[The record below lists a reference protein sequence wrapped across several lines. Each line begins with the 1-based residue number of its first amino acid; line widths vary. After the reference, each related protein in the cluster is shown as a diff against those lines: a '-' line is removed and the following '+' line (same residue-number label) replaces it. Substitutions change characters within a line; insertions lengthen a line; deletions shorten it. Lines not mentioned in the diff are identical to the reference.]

1 MQNEAAAVDPKRAT
15 GAKSMRPVT
24 ALLVAVVA
32 LPVLL
37 FVVSSYLSYENFV
50 EEARA
55 QLDRTLDAVHEHAA
69 KVFETHELVFNQVDQ
84 ILDGMSDADIRTHEN
99 DIHKRLGT
107 LDTKL
112 DQIDEIFVLSRD
124 GHALAS
130 GQIYPV
136 PPTSNY
142 SDRDY
147 FKVLQNGSVPVDGIY
162 VSEIVTGRLLKRD
175 FFIVDRRRG
184 VYEGKADPFNGVVAI
199 AIDPNYFRGF
209 YAQIASAGTTIVL
222 ARSDGY
228 VLARTPELSRPE
240 RRMPTNGSFMT
251 NVRKSPDRGMY
262 DSTVS
267 LDNVA
272 RIAGYRRLQ
281 GYPIY
286 VVAGIDRSAITHA
299 WLISISRH
307 LIFGLPATFGLIAL
321 TLMARRRMLRERQLF
336 EELRVEVLRREETEE
351 QLRQAQ
357 KMEAI
362 GRLTGG
368 LAHDFNNLMTI
379 VTGSL
384 DLLNRRLNSDDPRLK
399 KLVDNAQEGARRAS
413 ALTRQLLAFARRQ
426 PLEPKPS
433 DINKLVSEVSVLLR
447 STLGETIAIETVLA
461 GGLWP
466 ANIDPHQLE
475 RAIVNLALNSRD
487 AMPNG
492 GRLTIETANAHLD
505 DAYAKTNPDVTPG
518 QYTSIAITDTGG
530 GIPPDILGKIF
541 EPFFT
546 TKPAGHGTG
555 LGLSQ
560 VFGFV
565 KQSGGHVKVYSE
577 AGRGTTVRLYL
588 PRYVGPLAA
597 AATAEVEPFA
607 KDKGSGISV
616 LLVEDDEDVRRF
628 TADALAELGHRVKPV
643 DNAERALACLADGED
658 FDLLLTDVVM
668 PGMDGRRLADEA
680 LRRKPGLKVLFMTGY
695 TPNAIIHNGVLD
707 PGTQL
712 LSKPFA
718 ISQLAEKLRTV
729 LGDDVLKRSKEP
741 EEQ

>member
-1 MQNEAAAVDPKRAT
+1 MQADGAAATRVDEPRDVNSA
-15 GAKSMRPVT
+15 RPFT
-24 ALLVAVVA
+24 ALLVAVII
-32 LPVLL
+32 LPILL
-37 FVVSSYLSYENFV
+37 FGVSAYLSYETFV

-55 QLDRTLDAVHEHAA
+55 QLERTLDAIHEHSA

-84 ILDGMSDADIRTHEN
+84 MLSGMSDEEIHAHEEE
-99 DIHKRLGT
+99 IHNRLGV

-112 DQIDEIFVLSRD
+112 DQVDEIFLLSRD

-136 PPTSNY
+136 PPTANY
-142 SDRDY
+142 SDREY
-147 FKVLQNGSVPVDGIY
+147 FKEQRDGSLPPEAIS

-175 FFIVDRRRG
+175 FFIVSRRRG
-184 VYEGKADPFNGVVAI
+184 VYEGKAEPFNGLVSI
-199 AIDPNYFRGF
+199 AIDPSYFRGF
-209 YAQIASAGTTIVL
+209 YAQISSAGTTIVL

-228 VLARTPELSRPE
+228 ILARSPELADTE
-240 RRMPTNGSFMT
+240 RRLPANGSFMA
-251 NVRKSPDRGMY
+251 NVKKFPERGMY
-262 DSTVS
+262 ESTVS
-267 LDNVA
+267 LDNTP
-272 RIAGYRRLQ
+272 RIAGYRRMQ

-286 VVAGIDRSAITHA
+286 VIAGINKSEIVGT
-299 WLISISRH
+299 WMTSMSRH
-307 LIFGLPATFGLIAL
+307 LIFGLPATLGLIAL
-321 TLMARRRMLRERQLF
+321 TALARQRMVRESRLLQ
-336 EELRVEVLRREETEE
+336 ELRSEVRRREETEE

-357 KMEAI
+357 KMDAI

-384 DLLNRRLNSDDPRLK
+384 DLLNRRLASDDPRLK
-399 KLVDNAQEGARRAS
+399 RLLDNAMEGARRAS
-413 ALTRQLLAFARRQ
+413 TLTRQLLAFARRQ
-426 PLEPKPS
+426 PLEPKPT
-433 DINKLVSEVSVLLR
+433 DLNKLVSEVSALLR
-447 STLGETIAIETVLA
+447 GTLGETIAIETVLG

-466 ANIDPHQLE
+466 ANIDAHQLE

-487 AMPNG
+487 AMPEG

-505 DAYAKTNPDVTPG
+505 EAYAKIHAEVTPG
-518 QYTSIAITDTGG
+518 QYTSIAITDTGS
-530 GIPPDILGKIF
+530 GIAPDIVGKIF

-577 AGRGTTVRLYL
+577 AGKGTTVRLYL
-588 PRYVGPLAA
+588 PRYIGPLAA
-597 AATAEVEPFA
+597 ASETESDAFDKA
-607 KDKGSGISV
+607 KGSGVSV
-616 LLVEDDEDVRRF
+616 LLVEDDADVRRF
-628 TADALAELGHRVKPV
+628 TADALTELGHRVKAV
-643 DNAERALACLADGED
+643 DNAQSALACLADGED

-707 PGTQL
+707 PGTHL

-718 ISQLAEKLRTV
+718 VAQLAEKLRIV
-729 LGDDVLKRSKEP
+729 LGNGAAKES
-741 EEQ
+741 

>member
-1 MQNEAAAVDPKRAT
+1 MVEATAGE
-15 GAKSMRPVT
+15 GAQGPQARHPERPFT
-24 ALLVAVVA
+24 ALLLAVII
-32 LPVLL
+32 LPIL
-37 FVVSSYLSYENFV
+37 FFAVSSYLSYQTFV

-55 QLDRTLDAVHEHAA
+55 QLERTLDALHEHAA

-84 ILDGMSDADIRTHEN
+84 MLGGMSDDDIYAHEQE
-99 DIHKRLGT
+99 IHDRLGV

-112 DQIDEIFVLSRD
+112 DQVDEIFLLSRD

-136 PPTSNY
+136 PRTANY
-142 SDRDY
+142 SDRPY
-147 FKVLQNGSVPVDGIY
+147 FRVQRDGSLPSQAIS

-175 FFIVDRRRG
+175 FFIVSRRRG
-184 VYEGKADPFNGVVAI
+184 VYEGKADPFNGLVSI
-199 AIDPNYFRGF
+199 AIDPGYFRGF

-222 ARSDGY
+222 ARGDGY
-228 VLARTPELSRPE
+228 ILARTPELPGAE
-240 RRMPTNGSFMT
+240 RRLPANGSFMA
-251 NVRKSPDRGMY
+251 NVKKSPDRGIY
-262 DSTVS
+262 ESTVS
-267 LDNVA
+267 LDNTP
-272 RIAGYRRLQ
+272 RIAGYRRMQ

-286 VVAGIDRSAITHA
+286 VIAGIDKSEIAGA
-299 WLISISRH
+299 WAASMGRH
-307 LIFGLPATFGLIAL
+307 LIFGIPATLGLIAL
-321 TLMARRRMLRERQLF
+321 TALARRRMLRERQLF
-336 EELRVEVLRREETEE
+336 EELRTEVRRREQTEE
-351 QLRQAQ
+351 QLRQSQ

-384 DLLNRRLNSDDPRLK
+384 DLLNRRLAPDDQRLK
-399 KLVDNAQEGARRAS
+399 KLVDNAMEGARRAS
-413 ALTRQLLAFARRQ
+413 TLTRQLLAFARRQ
-426 PLEPKPS
+426 PLEPKPT
-433 DINKLVSEVSVLLR
+433 DLNKLVSEVSALLR
-447 STLGETIAIETVLA
+447 GTLGETIAIETVLG
-461 GGLWP
+461 GGLWL
-466 ANIDPHQLE
+466 ANIDAHQLE

-487 AMPNG
+487 AMPEG

-505 DAYAKTNPDVTPG
+505 EAYAKVHAEVTPG
-518 QYTSIAITDTGG
+518 QYTSIAITDTGA
-530 GIPPDILGKIF
+530 GIAPDIVGKIF

-577 AGRGTTVRLYL
+577 AAKGTTVRLYL
-588 PRYVGPLAA
+588 PRYIGPLVAA
-597 AATAEVEPFA
+597 SEADTDAVEETQ
-607 KDKGSGISV
+607 GSGIGV
-616 LLVEDDEDVRRF
+616 LLVEDDADVRRF
-628 TADALAELGHRVKPV
+628 TADALMELGHRVKAL
-643 DNAERALACLADGED
+643 DNAQSALACLADGED

-695 TPNAIIHNGVLD
+695 TANAIIHNGVLD
-707 PGTQL
+707 PGTHL

-718 ISQLAEKLRTV
+718 VAQLAEKVRIV
-729 LGDDVLKRSKEP
+729 LGNGVAKES
-741 EEQ
+741 

>member
-1 MQNEAAAVDPKRAT
+1 MPNDGAAAASPNGPLEANS
-15 GAKSMRPVT
+15 ARPFT
-24 ALLVAVVA
+24 ALLVAIVI
-32 LPVLL
+32 LPILL
-37 FVVSSYLSYENFV
+37 FGVSSYLSYETFF
-50 EEARA
+50 EEARG
-55 QLDRTLDAVHEHAA
+55 QLERTLDAIHEHAD

-84 ILDGMSDADIRTHEN
+84 MLGDKSEDDIRAHEE

-107 LDTKL
+107 LDMRL
-112 DQIDEIFVLSRD
+112 DQIDEIFLLGRD

-136 PPTSNY
+136 PRIANY

-147 FKVLQNGSVPVDGIY
+147 FKVQRDGPLPPDAIY
-162 VSEIVTGRLLKRD
+162 VGEIVTGRLLKRD
-175 FFIVDRRRG
+175 FFIVNRRRG
-184 VYEGKADPFNGVVAI
+184 VYEGKAEPFNGIVAI
-199 AIDPNYFRGF
+199 AIDPGYFRGF

-228 VLARTPELSRPE
+228 ILARTPELPGSE
-240 RRMPTNGSFMT
+240 RRLPANGSFMA
-251 NVRKSPDRGMY
+251 NVKKFPDRAIY
-262 DSTVS
+262 DSSVS
-267 LDNVA
+267 LDNVP
-272 RIAGYRRLQ
+272 RIAGYRRMH

-286 VVAGIDRSAITHA
+286 VIAGINKSEIVGA
-299 WLISISRH
+299 WATSMGRH
-307 LIFGLPATFGLIAL
+307 LIFGIPATLGLIILTAL
-321 TLMARRRMLRERQLF
+321 ARRRMLRESRLLQA
-336 EELRVEVLRREETEE
+336 LRTEISRREETEE

-384 DLLNRRLNSDDPRLK
+384 DLLNRRLATDDARLK
-399 KLVDNAQEGARRAS
+399 KLVDNAMEGARRAS
-413 ALTRQLLAFARRQ
+413 NLTRQLLAFARRQ
-426 PLEPKPS
+426 PLDPKPT
-433 DINKLVSEVSVLLR
+433 DINKLVSEASALLR
-447 STLGETIAIETVLA
+447 GTLGETIAIETVLG

-466 ANIDPHQLE
+466 ANIDAHQLE

-487 AMPNG
+487 AMPGG

-505 DAYAKTNPDVTPG
+505 EAYAKVHAEVTPG
-518 QYTSIAITDTGG
+518 QYTSIAITDTGS
-530 GIPPDILGKIF
+530 GIEPEIVSKVF

-565 KQSGGHVKVYSE
+565 KQSGGHVNVYSE
-577 AGRGTTVRLYL
+577 AGKGTTIRLYL
-588 PRYVGPLAA
+588 PRYVGRIAA
-597 AATAEVEPFA
+597 APEGDDALVSNT
-607 KDKGSGISV
+607 DGSGVSI
-616 LLVEDDEDVRRF
+616 LLVEDDVDVRRF
-628 TADALAELGHRVKPV
+628 TADALIELGHRVKAM
-643 DNAERALACLADGED
+643 DNAESALACLVDGED

-668 PGMDGRRLADEA
+668 PGMDGRRLADAA

-707 PGTQL
+707 PGTHL

-718 ISQLAEKLRTV
+718 VTQLAEKLRVV
-729 LGDDVLKRSKEP
+729 LGDGAAKVT
-741 EEQ
+741 

>member
-1 MQNEAAAVDPKRAT
+1 MAEATAGE
-15 GAKSMRPVT
+15 GAQGPQARHPERPFT
-24 ALLVAVVA
+24 ALLLAVII
-32 LPVLL
+32 LPIL
-37 FVVSSYLSYENFV
+37 FFAVSSYLSYQTFV

-55 QLDRTLDAVHEHAA
+55 QLERTLDALHEHAA

-84 ILDGMSDADIRTHEN
+84 MLGGMSDDDVYAHEQELHN
-99 DIHKRLGT
+99 RLGV

-112 DQIDEIFVLSRD
+112 DQVDEIFVLSRD

-136 PPTSNY
+136 PRTANY
-142 SDRDY
+142 SDRPY
-147 FKVLQNGSVPVDGIY
+147 FRVQRDGALPPEAIS

-175 FFIVDRRRG
+175 FFIVSRRRG
-184 VYEGKADPFNGVVAI
+184 VYEGKADPFNGLVSI
-199 AIDPNYFRGF
+199 AIDPGYFRGF

-222 ARSDGY
+222 ARGDGY
-228 VLARTPELSRPE
+228 ILARTPELPGPE
-240 RRMPTNGSFMT
+240 RRLPANGSFMA
-251 NVRKSPDRGMY
+251 NVKKSPDRGVY
-262 DSTVS
+262 ESTVS
-267 LDNVA
+267 LDNTP
-272 RIAGYRRLQ
+272 RIAGYRRMQ

-286 VVAGIDRSAITHA
+286 VIAGIDKSEIAGA
-299 WLISISRH
+299 WAASMGRH
-307 LIFGLPATFGLIAL
+307 LIFGIPATLGLIAL
-321 TLMARRRMLRERQLF
+321 TALARRRMLRERQLF
-336 EELRVEVLRREETEE
+336 EELRTEVRRREQTEE
-351 QLRQAQ
+351 QLRQSQ

-384 DLLNRRLNSDDPRLK
+384 DLLNRRLAPDDQRLK
-399 KLVDNAQEGARRAS
+399 KLVDNAMEGARRAS
-413 ALTRQLLAFARRQ
+413 TLTRQLLAFARRQ
-426 PLEPKPS
+426 PLEPKPT
-433 DINKLVSEVSVLLR
+433 DLNKLVSEVSALLR
-447 STLGETIAIETVLA
+447 GTLGETIAIETVLG
-461 GGLWP
+461 GGLWL
-466 ANIDPHQLE
+466 ANIDAHQLE

-487 AMPNG
+487 AMPGG

-505 DAYAKTNPDVTPG
+505 DAYAKVHAEVTPG
-518 QYTSIAITDTGG
+518 QYTSIAITDTGS
-530 GIPPDILGKIF
+530 GIAPDIVGKIF

-577 AGRGTTVRLYL
+577 AAKGTTVRLYL
-588 PRYVGPLAA
+588 PRYIGSLAVA
-597 AATAEVEPFA
+597 SEADIDAVE
-607 KDKGSGISV
+607 KTQGSGISV
-616 LLVEDDEDVRRF
+616 LLVEDDADVRRF
-628 TADALAELGHRVKPV
+628 TADALTELGHRVKAL
-643 DNAERALACLADGED
+643 DNAQSALACLADGEA

-680 LRRKPGLKVLFMTGY
+680 LRRKPDLKVLFMTGY

-707 PGTQL
+707 PGTHL

-718 ISQLAEKLRTV
+718 VAQLAEKVRIV
-729 LGDDVLKRSKEP
+729 LGNGVARES
-741 EEQ
+741 

>member
-1 MQNEAAAVDPKRAT
+1 MQSGGTAAQKADEPRA
-15 GAKSMRPVT
+15 ANPARPFT
-24 ALLVAVVA
+24 ALLIAIIV
-32 LPVLL
+32 LPLLL
-37 FVVSSYLSYENFV
+37 FAVSSYLSYETFTQ
-50 EEARA
+50 EARA
-55 QLDRTLDAVHEHAA
+55 QLERTLDAIHEHAA

-84 ILDGMSDADIRTHEN
+84 MLGSMSDEEIRAHE
-99 DIHKRLGT
+99 DEIHNRLGV
-107 LDTKL
+107 LDAKL
-112 DQIDEIFVLSRD
+112 DQVDEIFLLGHD

-130 GQIYPV
+130 GHVYPV
-136 PPTSNY
+136 PLTANY
-142 SDRDY
+142 SDRED
-147 FKVLQNGSVPVDGIY
+147 FKAHRDALLPPEGVY

-175 FFIVDRRRG
+175 FFIVSRRRG
-184 VYEGKADPFNGVVAI
+184 VYDGKADPFNGVDAI

-228 VLARTPELSRPE
+228 ILARTPELPGAE
-240 RRMPTNGSFMT
+240 RHLPANGSFMA
-251 NVRKSPDRGMY
+251 NVKKFPDRGLY
-262 DSTVS
+262 DSSVS
-267 LDNVA
+267 LDNKP
-272 RIAGYRRLQ
+272 RIAGYRRTQ

-286 VVAGIDRSAITHA
+286 VIAGINKSEIAGA
-299 WLISISRH
+299 WMTSMGRH
-307 LIFGLPATFGLIAL
+307 LIFGLPATLGLVVL
-321 TLMARRRMLRERQLF
+321 TLLARRRMLRERQLF
-336 EELRVEVLRREETEE
+336 EELRTEIQRREETEA
-351 QLRQAQ
+351 QLREAQ
-357 KMEAI
+357 KMDAI

-384 DLLNRRLNSDDPRLK
+384 DLLNRRLASDDPRLK
-399 KLVDNAQEGARRAS
+399 KLVDNAMEGARRAA

-426 PLEPKPS
+426 PLEPKPT
-433 DINKLVSEVSVLLR
+433 DINKLVSEVSALLR
-447 STLGETIAIETVLA
+447 GTLGETIAIETVLA

-487 AMPNG
+487 AMPDG
-492 GRLTIETANAHLD
+492 GRLTIETATAHLD
-505 DAYAKTNPDVTPG
+505 DAYAKANADVTPG
-518 QYTSIAITDTGG
+518 QYTSIAITDTGA
-530 GIPPDILGKIF
+530 GIAPDIVGKIF

-565 KQSGGHVKVYSE
+565 KQSGGHVRVYSE

-588 PRYVGPLAA
+588 PRHAGPLAA
-597 AATAEVEPFA
+597 ASGTDIEAFEKA
-607 KDKGSGISV
+607 KGTGV
-616 LLVEDDEDVRRF
+616 NVFLAEDDADVRRF
-628 TADALAELGHRVKPV
+628 TADALVELGHRVKPV
-643 DNAERALACLADGED
+643 ESAERALACLADGED

-668 PGMDGRRLADEA
+668 PGMDGRRLADVA
-680 LRRKPGLKVLFMTGY
+680 VQRKPGLKVLFMTGY

-718 ISQLAEKLRTV
+718 VAQLAEKLRTV
-729 LGDDVLKRSKEP
+729 LGKRAMKQP
-741 EEQ
+741 

>member
-1 MQNEAAAVDPKRAT
+1 MSDGAAATRLDEPRDVNST
-15 GAKSMRPVT
+15 RPFT
-24 ALLVAVVA
+24 ILLVAVIA

-37 FVVSSYLSYENFV
+37 FSVSSYLSYETFV
-50 EEARA
+50 QEARA
-55 QLDRTLDAVHEHAA
+55 QLERTLDAIHEHAA

-84 ILDGMSDADIRTHEN
+84 MLGDMSDDEIRAHEAE
-99 DIHKRLGT
+99 IHNRLGT
-107 LDTKL
+107 LDARL
-112 DQIDEIFVLSRD
+112 DQIDEIFLLGRD

-136 PPTSNY
+136 PATANY

-147 FKVLQNGSVPVDGIY
+147 VKVLRDGSLPSDAIY
-162 VSEIVTGRLLKRD
+162 VGEIVTGRLLKRD

-184 VYEGKADPFNGVVAI
+184 VYDGKADPFNGIVAI
-199 AIDPNYFRGF
+199 AIDPGYFRGF

-228 VLARTPELSRPE
+228 ILARSPELPGKE
-240 RRMPTNGSFMT
+240 RRLPANGSFMA
-251 NVRKSPDRGMY
+251 NVKKSPERGIY
-262 DSTVS
+262 ESTVS
-267 LDNVA
+267 LDNTP

-281 GYPIY
+281 GYPVY
-286 VVAGIDRSAITHA
+286 VIAGIDKSEIAST
-299 WLISISRH
+299 WLTSISRH
-307 LIFGLPATFGLIAL
+307 LIFGLPATLGLIAL
-321 TLMARRRMLRERQLF
+321 TALARRRMLRETRLLQ
-336 EELRVEVLRREETEE
+336 ELRIEVSRREETEE

-384 DLLNRRLNSDDPRLK
+384 DLLSRRLTTDEPRVK
-399 KLVDNAQEGARRAS
+399 KLLDNAMEGARRAS
-413 ALTRQLLAFARRQ
+413 TLTRQLLAFARRQ
-426 PLEPKPS
+426 PLDPKPT
-433 DINKLVSEVSVLLR
+433 DINRLVSEVSALLR
-447 STLGETIAIETVLA
+447 GTLGETIAIETVLA

-466 ANIDPHQLE
+466 ANIDAHQLE

-487 AMPNG
+487 AMSGG

-505 DAYAKTNPDVTPG
+505 EAYAKTHAEVTPG
-518 QYTSIAITDTGG
+518 QYTSVAITDTGS
-530 GIPPDILGKIF
+530 GIAPDIVSKIF

-577 AGRGTTVRLYL
+577 AGKGTTVRLYL
-588 PRYVGPLAA
+588 PRHLGQIADASASEDDAFPQPEAGGV
-597 AATAEVEPFA
+597 
-607 KDKGSGISV
+607 SV
-616 LLVEDDEDVRRF
+616 LLVEDDADVRRF
-628 TADALAELGHRVKPV
+628 AADALVELGHRVKAM
-643 DNAERALACLADGED
+643 DNGESALACLMDGEY

-668 PGMDGRRLADEA
+668 PGMDGRRLADAA
-680 LRRKPGLKVLFMTGY
+680 LKRRPDLKVLFMTGY

-707 PGTQL
+707 PGTHL

-718 ISQLAEKLRTV
+718 VTQLAEKLRIV
-729 LGDDVLKRSKEP
+729 LGDATADEK
-741 EEQ
+741 Q

>member
-1 MQNEAAAVDPKRAT
+1 MAEATAGEGAQGPRARHPE
-15 GAKSMRPVT
+15 RPFT
-24 ALLVAVVA
+24 ALLLAVII
-32 LPVLL
+32 LPIL
-37 FVVSSYLSYENFV
+37 FFAVSSYLSYETFV

-55 QLDRTLDAVHEHAA
+55 QLERTLDALHEHAA

-84 ILDGMSDADIRTHEN
+84 MLGGMSDDDIYAHEQE
-99 DIHKRLGT
+99 IHDRLGV

-112 DQIDEIFVLSRD
+112 DQVDEIFVLSRD

-136 PPTSNY
+136 PRTANY
-142 SDRDY
+142 SDRPY
-147 FKVLQNGSVPVDGIY
+147 FRVQRDGALPPEAIS

-175 FFIVDRRRG
+175 FFIVSRRRG
-184 VYEGKADPFNGVVAI
+184 VYEGKADPFNGLVSI
-199 AIDPNYFRGF
+199 AIDPGYFRGF

-222 ARSDGY
+222 ARGDGY
-228 VLARTPELSRPE
+228 ILARTPELPGPE
-240 RRMPTNGSFMT
+240 RRLPANGSFMA
-251 NVRKSPDRGMY
+251 NVKKSPDRGVY
-262 DSTVS
+262 ESTVS
-267 LDNVA
+267 LDNTP
-272 RIAGYRRLQ
+272 RIAGYRRMQ

-286 VVAGIDRSAITHA
+286 VIAGIDKSEIAGA
-299 WLISISRH
+299 WAASMGRH
-307 LIFGLPATFGLIAL
+307 LIFGIPATLGLIAL
-321 TLMARRRMLRERQLF
+321 TALARRRMLRERQLF
-336 EELRVEVLRREETEE
+336 EELRTEVRRREETEE
-351 QLRQAQ
+351 QLRQSQ

-384 DLLNRRLNSDDPRLK
+384 DLLNRRLAPDDQRLK
-399 KLVDNAQEGARRAS
+399 KLVDNAMEGARRAS
-413 ALTRQLLAFARRQ
+413 TLTRQLLAFARRQ
-426 PLEPKPS
+426 PLEPKPT
-433 DINKLVSEVSVLLR
+433 DLNKLVSEVSALLR
-447 STLGETIAIETVLA
+447 GTLGETIAIETVLG
-461 GGLWP
+461 GGLWL
-466 ANIDPHQLE
+466 ANIDAHQLE

-487 AMPNG
+487 AMPEG

-505 DAYAKTNPDVTPG
+505 DAYAKVHAEVTPG
-518 QYTSIAITDTGG
+518 QYTSIAITDTGV
-530 GIPPDILGKIF
+530 GIAPDIVGKIF

-577 AGRGTTVRLYL
+577 AAKGTTVRLYL
-588 PRYVGPLAA
+588 PRYIGPLAA
-597 AATAEVEPFA
+597 ASEGDIDAVE
-607 KDKGSGISV
+607 KTQGSGISV
-616 LLVEDDEDVRRF
+616 LLVEDDADVRRF
-628 TADALAELGHRVKPV
+628 TADALTELGHRVKAL
-643 DNAERALACLADGED
+643 DNAQSALACLTDGED

-707 PGTQL
+707 PGTHL

-718 ISQLAEKLRTV
+718 VAQLAEKVRTV
-729 LGDDVLKRSKEP
+729 LGNGVARES
-741 EEQ
+741 

>member
-1 MQNEAAAVDPKRAT
+1 MADAAAGERSEGRSAAHPE
-15 GAKSMRPVT
+15 RPFT
-24 ALLVAVVA
+24 ALLVGVVI
-32 LPVLL
+32 LPLLL
-37 FVVSSYLSYENFV
+37 FAVSSYLSYETFV

-55 QLDRTLDAVHEHAA
+55 QLERTLDAIHEHAA

-84 ILDGMSDADIRTHEN
+84 MLSGLSDD
-99 DIHKRLGT
+99 DIHAHEQDIHDRLAV
-107 LDTKL
+107 LDAKL
-112 DQIDEIFVLSRD
+112 DQVDEIFLLGSD

-136 PPTSNY
+136 PRTANY
-142 SDRDY
+142 SDRPY
-147 FKVLQNGSVPVDGIY
+147 FQIQRDGSVPPDAIS

-175 FFIVDRRRG
+175 FFIVSRRRG
-184 VYEGKADPFNGVVAI
+184 VYEGKADPFNGLVSI
-199 AIDPNYFRGF
+199 AIDPGYFRGF
-209 YAQIASAGTTIVL
+209 YAQIATAGTTIVL

-228 VLARTPELSRPE
+228 ILARSPELPGYE
-240 RRMPTNGSFMT
+240 RRLPVNGSFMA
-251 NVRKSPDRGMY
+251 NVKKSPERGMY
-262 DSTVS
+262 ESTVS
-267 LDNVA
+267 LDNTP
-272 RIAGYRRLQ
+272 RIAGYRRMQ

-286 VVAGIDRSAITHA
+286 VIAGINKSAIAGA
-299 WLISISRH
+299 WMTGMARH
-307 LIFGLPATFGLIAL
+307 LIFGVPATLGLIAL
-321 TLMARRRMLRERQLF
+321 TVLARRRMLRERQLF
-336 EELRVEVLRREETEE
+336 EELRTEVRRREETEE

-384 DLLNRRLNSDDPRLK
+384 DLLNRRLASDDSRLK
-399 KLVDNAQEGARRAS
+399 KLVDNAMEGARRAS

-426 PLEPKPS
+426 PLEPKPT
-433 DINKLVSEVSVLLR
+433 DINKLVSEVSALLR
-447 STLGETIAIETVLA
+447 GTLGETIAIETVLA

-466 ANIDPHQLE
+466 ANIDAHQLE
-475 RAIVNLALNSRD
+475 RAIVNLALNARD
-487 AMPNG
+487 AMPGG

-505 DAYAKTNPDVTPG
+505 EAYAKTHAEVTPG
-518 QYTSIAITDTGG
+518 QYTSIAITDTGS
-530 GIPPDILGKIF
+530 GISPDIVGKIF

-577 AGRGTTVRLYL
+577 RGKGTTMRLYL
-588 PRYVGPLAA
+588 PRHGGQIASACDMDEVGLIK
-597 AATAEVEPFA
+597 EEGGGVR
-607 KDKGSGISV
+607 V
-616 LLVEDDEDVRRF
+616 LLVEDDPDVRRF
-628 TADALAELGHRVKPV
+628 TADALTELGHRVRAAE
-643 DNAERALACLADGED
+643 NAETALACLADGED

-668 PGMDGRRLADEA
+668 PGMDGRRLADAA

-718 ISQLAEKLRTV
+718 VTQLAEKLRIV
-729 LGDDVLKRSKEP
+729 LGNGAGKQP
-741 EEQ
+741 